1 MEKRCVKCN
10 TIKLLTQYHKNK
22 NTKDG
27 YHTICKICNNKQ
39 ASIWAKNNYEKVIF
53 MKKERRKDVRYSLVE
68 SAKTRSLKKNLT
80 FDISVNDIIIPE
92 YCPALNIKLIKSSN
106 RLSSNSPS
114 IDRIDSNK
122 GYTKDN
128 IQILSF
134 KANAMKNNASKEE
147 LITFAKWILKHENID
162 N

>member
-1 MEKRCVKCN
+1 MEKRCRKCN
-10 TIKLLTQYHKNK
+10 LIKSLDQYHKNK
-22 NTKDG
+22 NIKDG

-39 ASIWAKNNYEKVIF
+39 ANIWVKNNHEKVIL
-53 MKKERRKDVRYSLVE
+53 MKKERRKDIKYSLLE
-68 SAKTRSLKKNLT
+68 SAKTRSLKKNIT
-80 FDISVNDIIIPE
+80 FDISINDIIVPE
-92 YCPALNIKLIKSSN
+92 YCPALNIKLIKSTN

-114 IDRIDSNK
+114 IDRINPNK

-147 LITFAKWILKHENID
+147 LLNFAKWILKYYE
-162 N
+162 